1 MYITEIQNYVYVYIY
16 IYKIFDFLMY
26 IHSYTYAKKLIL
38 RVADFLFSNENMCC
52 VSAVF
57 QAVCQSLDSF

>member
-1 MYITEIQNYVYVYIY
+1 MYKT
-16 IYKIFDFLMY
+16 FDFLIY
-26 IHSYTYAKKLIL
+26 VHSVAYAKKLML
-38 RVADFLFSNENMCC
+38 RVADLLFSNENMCC